1 MWEEDVLPLS
11 AFHTDAG
18 RCKPLPLDAAVG
30 CLDHIDIHS
39 APHLPAVPGVR
50 FLPFM
55 CEATGDVF
63 NSRLHI
69 DAKKAI
75 RRGDK
80 GGELP
85 PLI

>member
-30 CLDHIDIHS
+30 CLDHIDIHY

-55 CEATGDVF
+55 CEVAGDAF
-63 NSRLHI
+63 KRLLRLNSHNFTHQV
-69 DAKKAI
+69 
-75 RRGDK
+75 DK
-80 GGELP
+80 GGEVSTLV
-85 PLI
+85 